1 MDLIGQQPRYMQI
14 AQALLND
21 IRDGRYQ
28 VGDLL
33 PTEQEFCTQFGV
45 SRFTMRQ
52 ALRQVSDLGMISR
65 QPGVGTR
72 LISSE
77 VGAVYRQGLES
88 VSDIHQYAANTELHV
103 LRTTPLT
110 IEDDSLA
117 QLLRASPGQVWLKV
131 ESLRRTRQT
140 GDKPICYTEIFL
152 PPPFR
157 TVRGLEDKARDAVY
171 RLVESQFGERTVQ
184 VRQVMRADALPPELA
199 EMLEAAPHSPCL
211 WITRHYLNAR
221 GEVIE
226 FSRSA
231 HPGDRFH
238 YQQVFRQKT

>member
-21 IRDGRYQ
+21 IRDGKYQ
-28 VGDLL
+28 VGELL

-52 ALRQVSDLGMISR
+52 ALRQVSDLGMVSR

-72 LISSE
+72 LISCE

-88 VSDIHQYAANTELHV
+88 VSDIHQYATNTDLHI
-103 LRTTPLT
+103 LRATPLT

-117 QLLRASPGQVWLKV
+117 QLLHASTGQVWLKV
-131 ESLRRTRQT
+131 ESVRRTRQA
-140 GDKPICYTEIFL
+140 GEKPICYTEIFL
-152 PPPFR
+152 PPAFR
-157 TVRGLEDKARDAVY
+157 TVRGLEHKAEDAVY
-171 RLVESQFGERTVQ
+171 RLVEAQFGERTVQ
-184 VRQVMRADALPPELA
+184 VRQDIRADALPPELA
-199 EMLEAAPHSPCL
+199 GMLEAPPHSPCL

-221 GEVIE
+221 GDVVEV
-226 FSRSA
+226 SRSA

-238 YQQVFRQKT
+238 YQQVFRQKP